1 MTKSVF
7 NRPNLTDDLIP
18 CKIFTSL
25 DACAVSVRLIV
36 KIVSGGIRRRD
47 SQMNWDPVE
56 VTQKRRDARIGGG
69 RVGRVDGR
77 AGGVN
82 SECLIGCTGPRRR
95 RQEQNRDGFQLRVDT
110 RVILVTAPV

>member
-1 MTKSVF
+1 MY
-7 NRPNLTDDLIP
+7 
-18 CKIFTSL
+18 
-25 DACAVSVRLIV
+25 
-36 KIVSGGIRRRD
+36 
-47 SQMNWDPVE
+47 WDPVE
-56 VTQKRRDARIGGG
+56 LTQKRRDARIGGG

-110 RVILVTAPV
+110 RVILVTRHQCKLVRHVVVFFLLTDVTNRERVY